1 MSTEPNREQEKGL
14 EKTFPSQQKY
24 YRKPKS
30 NLLRKVASGILFM
43 ALAFTAGFS
52 GAYLYE
58 KIFPHTYVDIP
69 VLYQSVERMTSTT
82 NNLNDEL
89 SIPEVVALVE
99 NSVVEIKT
107 EIASAYRGS
116 YIREGAGSGV
126 IISENGYIATNNHV
140 IEGASKISVTLKNG
154 ETFEAKVIGADSM
167 SDIAVLK
174 IETTGLSPVVFGNSD
189 NLIVGQTA
197 IAIGNPLGSLGGTV
211 TNGIISSLSR
221 DITIDGVDMTL
232 LQTNSAVN
240 PGNSGG
246 GLFNGYGELIG
257 IVNAK
262 SMGEDIEGLGFAIPI
277 NTAKKIIE
285 ELISDGTIKGR
296 VKLGVSLIDIDS
308 EAAATEY
315 EVKEYGVYIY
325 SIEKNSAADKAGLKE
340 KDLILEINK
349 VAIETSDEVKKE
361 ISKHK
366 VGDKITIVVL
376 RGTEKVTVTATL
388 QEAN

>member
-1 MSTEPNREQEKGL
+1 MSLEQNKEQESGL
-14 EKTFPSQQKY
+14 AKTFPSHQKY
-24 YRKPKS
+24 YTKKGSKLFRKIT
-30 NLLRKVASGILFM
+30 SGVLFM
-43 ALAFTAGFS
+43 FLAFSAGFS

-69 VLYQSVERMTSTT
+69 VLYQSVERMTATT
-82 NNLNDEL
+82 NKLSDEL

-107 EIASAYRGS
+107 ESASAYRGS

-154 ETFEAKVIGADSM
+154 ETYEAKVIGADSM

-174 IETTGLSPVVFGNSD
+174 IESKGLSPAVFGDSEK
-189 NLIVGQTA
+189 LIVGQTA

-221 DITIDGVDMTL
+221 DITIEGVEMTL

-277 NTAKKIIE
+277 NTAKTIIE
-285 ELISDGTIKGR
+285 ELISDGSIKGR
-296 VKLGVSLIDIDS
+296 VKLGISLIDIEN
-308 EAAATEY
+308 EAAAA
-315 EVKEYGVYIY
+315 EYGVEDYGAYIY
-325 SIEKNSAADKAGLKE
+325 TIEKNSAADKAGLKE

-349 VAIETSDEVKKE
+349 VKVETSEEVKKE

-366 VGDKITIVVL
+366 VGDKLTIVVL
-376 RGTEKVTVTATL
+376 RNNEKVTVVATL
-388 QEAN
+388 QEVK